1 MIYYMDSKTFQN
13 EFLVNET
20 DKDILNAQYILV
32 STNIRKRTQAKNI
45 ITGYRYFYPN
55 NAVFMCTNEDQMKD
69 EYFNQL
75 DTTLPFIATLILGAI
90 EEKYMIIFLCTKN
103 ETKLNYLEWF
113 SDYVYTVF
121 DYPVYDY
128 KAYTNWCE
136 LIEFDKEAVA
146 KKCRKTLKRA
156 SEINYNKNIQS
167 KKGRKVLESQISQYS
182 KKELKKQLKKRGLYS
197 PNLTKEEMRE
207 FLMLNL

>member
-1 MIYYMDSKTFQN
+1 MDSKTFQN

-75 DTTLPFIATLILGAI
+75 DASLPFIATLILGAI
-90 EEKYMIIFLCTKN
+90 E
-103 ETKLNYLEWF
+103 
-113 SDYVYTVF
+113 
-121 DYPVYDY
+121 
-128 KAYTNWCE
+128 
-136 LIEFDKEAVA
+136 
-146 KKCRKTLKRA
+146 
-156 SEINYNKNIQS
+156 
-167 KKGRKVLESQISQYS
+167 
-182 KKELKKQLKKRGLYS
+182 
-197 PNLTKEEMRE
+197 
-207 FLMLNL
+207 